1 MNIIYIPKEKIKN
14 MKEYNTNYQ
23 LMINGD
29 ISIKEWKILC
39 LKYLENLMEENQ
51 DILKRMK
58 DEKNF

>member
-1 MNIIYIPKEKIKN
+1 MNIIYLGENKN
-14 MKEYNTNYQ
+14 MKEYDTNYQ
-23 LMINGD
+23 LMVSGY
-29 ISIKEWKILC
+29 ISVKEWKILC

>member
-1 MNIIYIPKEKIKN
+1 MNIIYLGENKN

-23 LMINGD
+23 LMVNGY
-29 ISIKEWKILC
+29 ISVKEWKILC
-39 LKYLENLMEENQ
+39 LKYLENLMKENQ

>member
-1 MNIIYIPKEKIKN
+1 MNIIYLAENKN
-14 MKEYNTNYQ
+14 MKEYDTNYQ
-23 LMINGD
+23 LMVNGY
-29 ISIKEWKILC
+29 ISVKEWKILC

>member
-1 MNIIYIPKEKIKN
+1 MNIIYLGENKN
-14 MKEYNTNYQ
+14 MKEYDTNYQ
-23 LMINGD
+23 LMVNGY
-29 ISIKEWKILC
+29 ISVKEWKILC

>member
-1 MNIIYIPKEKIKN
+1 MNIIYLGENKN
-14 MKEYNTNYQ
+14 MKEYDTNYQ
-23 LMINGD
+23 LMINGE

>member
-1 MNIIYIPKEKIKN
+1 MNMIYLGENKN
-14 MKEYNTNYQ
+14 MKEYDTNYQ
-23 LMINGD
+23 LMVNGY
-29 ISIKEWKILC
+29 ISVKEWKILC

>member
-1 MNIIYIPKEKIKN
+1 MNIIYLGENKN
-14 MKEYNTNYQ
+14 MKEYDTNYQ